1 MSQRTLRLRSGQA
14 ATHRAACRVLRYA
27 KTLAQDDKQNRRRK
41 RQRGN
46 GAVWLGGG
54 SVQREIPRPAE
65 VRRDFGMTPVKRGT
79 RSDWSHYLLPA
90 RNGNDCASDRL
101 LVTFFR
107 SKIRSA
113 HGVLSATDARIEQA
127 SPPFLETDLTAC
139 VKPANV
145 VLDAQSCASAQLRM
159 SGSVLGEMQ
168 GR

>member
-1 MSQRTLRLRSGQA
+1 M
-14 ATHRAACRVLRYA
+14 
-27 KTLAQDDKQNRRRK
+27 
-41 RQRGN
+41 RQ
-46 GAVWLGGG
+46 
-54 SVQREIPRPAE
+54 
-65 VRRDFGMTPVKRGT
+65 T
-79 RSDWSHYLLPA
+79 RSSVAVALSEQSPQIRATCPYPVDRLGAGSSLGKEGLLRMKIKLQRYPFKS
-90 RNGNDCASDRL
+90 NDCASGRL